1 MSKVFAFLAD
11 GLEEVECLAVVD
23 VLRRAGAEVTLVSVT
38 GSREITGSHHIHF
51 QADAL
56 FDETAA
62 EEELIDYEET
72 VMYPFGYGLSYTT
85 FEQEMGDLNVTD
97 GMVSVDVTVTNTGDT
112 AGKDVAELYYN
123 PPYTDGGI
131 EKASVNLAAL
141 DKTELLEPGQSQTL
155 TLTFDLEDMASYDT
169 YGRGCYVLESGDY
182 EISLRSDS
190 HTVIDTKEY
199 EVEEDVVYDEAN
211 PHNGDAVAAVNRLDF
226 AEGNVTYLSRANG
239 FANYEEA
246 VKEPSSFELQG
257 EVAGN
262 GTWNPEDYNN
272 PEDEMPTT
280 GAKNGLELYAM
291 RGVSYED
298 PQWEDLLD
306 QVTVEEMVEMIAYGG
321 HQTAAVSSVKKIR
334 TLDTDG
340 PAGVNS
346 STLGAFGTGYCS
358 EILIAQTWNEDLA
371 AKAGAGICREFGDF
385 NIVGWYAPSMNLHR
399 SAFGGR
405 NFEYYSED
413 SLLSSKMALAESAAA
428 VEQGVYPYIK
438 HFAFNEQETNRNA
451 LLCTWLTEQSARELY
466 LKPFEYCVKNI
477 ESGKLAVMSSY
488 NFVGTEWAGGCSAL
502 LKDIL
507 REEWG
512 FEGMVISD
520 YFGNYGYMDADR
532 AVRGGTDMMLG
543 TAGNEAI
550 MTDLSAT
557 SVKAMREA
565 VKNVFYVTVNSKAY
579 EEYVPG
585 SIPSWMQTMYIVDV
599 VIAVLLVLAEVLL
612 VRGYLKKKKSVIIVE
627 TVEKEETK

>member
-1 MSKVFAFLAD
+1 MIHLS
-11 GLEEVECLAVVD
+11 C
-23 VLRRAGAEVTLVSVT
+23 TLLWKFT
-38 GSREITGSHHIHF
+38 
-51 QADAL
+51 
-56 FDETAA
+56 
-62 EEELIDYEET
+62 
-72 VMYPFGYGLSYTT
+72 
-85 FEQEMGDLNVTD
+85 
-97 GMVSVDVTVTNTGDT
+97 
-112 AGKDVAELYYN
+112 YN